1 MEVKVM
7 NKCLKELFT
16 AVIILFVILCVSST
30 YITSIKANELNSDP
44 RNRRALYHE
53 FGSPRGAILASDGTV
68 LAKSDPSKDA
78 FVYQRSY
85 FNGEVYAPIT
95 GYYSISQRADRG
107 IEASR
112 NELLSG
118 KSDALFLQKFKSLF
132 TGAEN
137 RGASIETSINT
148 KLQTLAYNLLKNKEG
163 ALVAIEPKTGRILAM
178 VSTPS
183 YNPSLL
189 ASHNISSVN
198 RSYKDLISNI
208 YNPMLNRSISE
219 LYAPGSTLKTLIA
232 AAALESG
239 KYDLNTQIPAGS
251 SYTLPGTRTHLTNVV
266 VPANGVN
273 GQISFEDALAYSSNT
288 AFAQLGISLG
298 SDAIIKQAKKFGFFS
313 SFTLDG
319 SDSTG
324 FPMRVVTSLLSTKPS
339 QDKLA
344 LESIGQGD
352 AKITTLQNA
361 MIASAIANNGT
372 LMKPTLVDCVRSSDL
387 SVISQTSPTVMS
399 QAISAQTAAKLN
411 SMMQSVVVKENSNLS
426 LPNIHV
432 AAKTGTAQI
441 GVKNQSANGWVI
453 GFAPAEDPKIAIA
466 VVVHNAN
473 TYGTYTAGPIMKQV
487 MKEALKQ

>member
-1 MEVKVM
+1 M

-118 KSDALFLQKFKSLF
+118 QSDALFLQKFKSLF

-232 AAALESG
+232 A
-239 KYDLNTQIPAGS
+239 PAG
-251 SYTLPGTRTHLTNVV
+251 
-266 VPANGVN
+266 
-273 GQISFEDALAYSSNT
+273 I
-288 AFAQLGISLG
+288 
-298 SDAIIKQAKKFGFFS
+298 
-313 SFTLDG
+313 
-319 SDSTG
+319 
-324 FPMRVVTSLLSTKPS
+324 
-339 QDKLA
+339 
-344 LESIGQGD
+344 
-352 AKITTLQNA
+352 
-361 MIASAIANNGT
+361 
-372 LMKPTLVDCVRSSDL
+372 
-387 SVISQTSPTVMS
+387 
-399 QAISAQTAAKLN
+399 
-411 SMMQSVVVKENSNLS
+411 
-426 LPNIHV
+426 
-432 AAKTGTAQI
+432 
-441 GVKNQSANGWVI
+441 
-453 GFAPAEDPKIAIA
+453 
-466 VVVHNAN
+466 
-473 TYGTYTAGPIMKQV
+473 
-487 MKEALKQ
+487 

>member
-1 MEVKVM
+1 M
-7 NKCLKELFT
+7 NKCLKQLFS
-16 AVIILFVILCVSST
+16 AVIVLFVVLCISST

-53 FGSPRGAILASDGTV
+53 FGAPRGAILASDGTV

-85 FNGEVYAPIT
+85 FNGPAYAPIT

-112 NELLSG
+112 NQLLSG
-118 KSDALFLQKFKSLF
+118 ESDALFLQKFKSLF

-148 KLQTLAYNLLKNKEG
+148 KLQTLAYNLLKDKNG

-183 YNPSLL
+183 YDPSSL
-189 ASHNISSVN
+189 ASHNVSSAN
-198 RSYKDLISNI
+198 RAYKDLISNI
-208 YNPMLNRSISE
+208 YNPMLNHSISE
-219 LYAPGSTLKTLIA
+219 LYAPGSTFKTVVA
-232 AAALESG
+232 ATALETG
-239 KYDLNTQIPAGS
+239 KYDLNTSIPAGS
-251 SYTLPGTRTHLTNVV
+251 SYTLPGTQTHLTNVV
-266 VPANGVN
+266 PSASGSN

-288 AFAQLGISLG
+288 AFAQLGVSLG
-298 SDAIIKQAKKFGFFS
+298 ADAIVKQAKKFGLFS

-324 FPMRVVTSLLSTKPS
+324 FPMRVVSSLLNQKPT

-344 LESIGQGD
+344 LQSIGQGD
-352 AKITTLQNA
+352 ARVTPLQNA
-361 MIASAIANNGT
+361 MIAAAIANNGT

-387 SVISQTSPTVMS
+387 SVISQTTPTVMS
-399 QAISAQTAAKLN
+399 QALSAQSAAKLN
-411 SMMQSVVVKENSNLS
+411 AMMQSVVVKSNQNLS
-426 LPNIHV
+426 LPNVAV
-432 AAKTGTAQI
+432 AAKSGTAQI
-441 GVKNQSANGWVI
+441 GFRNQAINGWVI
-453 GFAPAEDPKIAIA
+453 GFAPAQDPKIAVA
-466 VVVHNAN
+466 VVIHNAS
-473 TYGTYTAGPIMKQV
+473 TYGTLTAGPIMRQV